1 MSEERIEKS
10 KSAVESADHI
20 PAEKKAE
27 LLGALSKIKP
37 GIIEVSQT
45 HTEHA
50 QNIVRLV
57 EDSAREAARKEQRPE
72 HLNKFSQEL
81 KKAVENFEASHP
93 ELVAAVT
100 EYSAVLSALGI

>member
-27 LLGALSKIKP
+27 LLGALSKFKP

-57 EDSAREAARKEQRPE
+57 EDSAREAAGAGLTSSQRKQGPIRRG
-72 HLNKFSQEL
+72 F
-81 KKAVENFEASHP
+81 AVGRRCSMPF
-93 ELVAAVT
+93 
-100 EYSAVLSALGI
+100 G